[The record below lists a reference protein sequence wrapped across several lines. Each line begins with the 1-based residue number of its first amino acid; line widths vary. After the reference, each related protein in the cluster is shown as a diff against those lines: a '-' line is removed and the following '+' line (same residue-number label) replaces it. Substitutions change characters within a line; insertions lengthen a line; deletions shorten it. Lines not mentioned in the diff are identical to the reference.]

1 MTDTKNLYD
10 AVIIGGGPAGLT
22 AALYLGRARYRVLVL
37 EKDRFGGQITITNE
51 VVNYPGV
58 LAASGEELAGTM
70 RQQAANFGAEFKMAE
85 VTGLEMG
92 GDVKTVHTTKGDVQA
107 LSVLLASGA
116 SPRHVGFD
124 GEEDYQGH
132 GVAYC
137 ATCDGEF
144 FTGKEVLVVGGG
156 FAAAEDKETAD
167 VVILNSCTVTA
178 ESDRKVRQI
187 FRRAKK
193 DNPDAVMVLTGCM
206 AQAFPEDARRLEE
219 ADIILGTS
227 NRKRLVPDL
236 LAFLSARQRIIDIA
250 PHTNDEKFEN
260 LNVENFTGRT
270 RAFVK
275 IEDGCN
281 RFCSYCII
289 PYARGRVRSKP
300 LEDLKAEL
308 AGLGA
313 NGYKEVVLTG
323 INLSAY
329 GQEFGLH
336 LCDAI
341 EAACATPGIERV
353 RLGSLEPEQ
362 LSEDVI
368 RRMAKQKKLCPQF
381 HLSLQS
387 GCDAT
392 LKRMNRHYTAD
403 EYRTIVRNLRA
414 AFENAAITTD
424 IMVGFAGE
432 TDEEFAKSLA
442 FAEEIAFAKVHVFA
456 YSRRPGTRA
465 YDMGDQLTNAVKEAR
480 SHEMIRVTT
489 ATQQA
494 FFKAQIGRTEEV
506 LFEREIQKGV
516 WEGYSMNY
524 TPVAVASGTSLA
536 GEIRSVRIESCTDTH
551 CMGAVL

>member
-1 MTDTKNLYD
+1 MTVK
-10 AVIIGGGPAGLT
+10 IITLGCKVNQYESQAMLE
-22 AALYLGRARYRVLVL
+22 AL
-37 EKDRFGGQITITNE
+37 
-51 VVNYPGV
+51 
-58 LAASGEELAGTM
+58 LAAGFT
-70 RQQAANFGAEFKMAE
+70 QAAPDEAA
-85 VTGLEMG
+85 
-92 GDVKTVHTTKGDVQA
+92 
-107 LSVLLASGA
+107 
-116 SPRHVGFD
+116 
-124 GEEDYQGH
+124 
-132 GVAYC
+132 GV
-137 ATCDGEF
+137 
-144 FTGKEVLVVGGG
+144 VV
-156 FAAAEDKETAD
+156 
-167 VVILNSCTVTA
+167 VNSCTVTA
-178 ESDRKVRQI
+178 QSDHKVRQAL
-187 FRRAKK
+187 RRAKK
-193 DNPDAVMVLTGCM
+193 DNPGAVTVLTGCM
-206 AQAFPEDARRLEE
+206 PQAFPDAAAALLE
-219 ADIILGTS
+219 ADIVLGNT
-227 NRKRLVPDL
+227 KRSDLVPRL
-236 LAFLSARQRIIDIA
+236 QEFLATKQRVVDIA
-250 PHTNDEKFEN
+250 PHVTGEPFEP
-260 LNVENFTGRT
+260 LHVSEFHGRT
-270 RAFVK
+270 RAFLK
-275 IEDGCN
+275 IQDGCD
-281 RFCSYCII
+281 RFCAYCII
-289 PYARGRVRSKP
+289 PYARGRVRSKA
-300 LEDLKAEL
+300 LEDIRQEVAQ
-308 AGLGA
+308 LGQA
-313 NGYKEVVLTG
+313 GYKEVVLTG

-432 TDEEFAKSLA
+432 TDEEFAESLA

-494 FFKAQIGRTEEV
+494 FFKAQIGRTEKV

-536 GEIRSVRIESCTDTH
+536 GEIRSVRIENCTDTH